1 MMTRG
6 EGLDDVVGICRCLLE
21 RLARGTG
28 LMAIVVKKASPLTY
42 KRPGTL
48 GTAAGTRRSFIDSV
62 LNRLKRL

>member
-1 MMTRG
+1 MMTRV
-6 EGLDDVVGICRCLLE
+6 EGLDDAAGIYRYFLE

-28 LMAIVVKKASPLTY
+28 LMAVVVKKASPLTY

-48 GTAAGTRRSFIDSV
+48 GTAAGTQRGFIDSV